1 MRFTGTTALGVP
13 KELPVK
19 YGNISGFNLLPDDRL
34 KEEGW
39 MPLVTVEPPE
49 YDPDEQY
56 RSLEYV
62 VNENDITPT
71 YTITDFLDV
80 GRVGEWCSVED
91 GEITGGPFA
100 CPKVWDGVQM
110 YLLTEAEINAMSWY
124 KYVAIEPEYNEDTQ
138 YLTHVDEIALPV
150 VNAIYTVNDYPTE
163 DMANKISDK
172 QAKKLAELYDN
183 VKQFISYQSN
193 GWPRYDVDL
202 KLNMMNAAMAAMA
215 AGGSEPVKVK
225 QAKDWIMAV
234 QQAFF
239 GVKTAIATAT
249 TLADVRAI
257 DASYEWFESQYGRDG
272 VVEADP
278 AISTDDL
285 FE

>member
-1 MRFTGTTALGVP
+1 MGNYCLVEESVITYGPGS
-13 KELPVK
+13 LPRSWR
-19 YGNISGFNLLPDDRL
+19 NISGLSLLDGDDAAL
-34 KEEGW
+34 KDLGW
-39 MPLVTVEPPE
+39 LPFVDVKPS
-49 YDPDEQY
+49 YD
-56 RSLEYV
+56 
-62 VNENDITPT
+62 
-71 YTITDFLDV
+71 
-80 GRVGEWCSVED
+80 
-91 GEITGGPFA
+91 
-100 CPKVWDGVQM
+100 K
-110 YLLTEAEINAMSWY
+110 
-124 KYVAIEPEYNEDTQ
+124 DTQ
-138 YLTHVDEIALPV
+138 YITGSRVISATAV
-150 VNAIYTVNDYPTE
+150 TMNNTVNDYSAEHMTE
-163 DMANKISDK
+163 KVE
-172 QAKKLAELYDN
+172 QLQLRKLAELYDN

-239 GVKTAIATAT
+239 GIKTAIIAAA
-249 TLADVRAI
+249 TLAELRNI
-257 DASYEWFESQYGRDG
+257 DASYEWFESQYGREG

>member
-1 MRFTGTTALGVP
+1 MLYCYVEQGQIIEGPGRLP
-13 KELPVK
+13 KSWR
-19 YGNISGFNLLPDDRL
+19 NISGLDKLDSEGLIVLGWLPFIDI
-34 KEEGW
+34 K
-39 MPLVTVEPPE
+39 PE
-49 YDPDEQY
+49 YD
-56 RSLEYV
+56 
-62 VNENDITPT
+62 
-71 YTITDFLDV
+71 
-80 GRVGEWCSVED
+80 
-91 GEITGGPFA
+91 
-100 CPKVWDGVQM
+100 K
-110 YLLTEAEINAMSWY
+110 
-124 KYVAIEPEYNEDTQ
+124 DTQ
-138 YLTHVDEIALPV
+138 YITGSRVISATAV
-150 VNAIYTVNDYPTE
+150 TMNNVVNDYPAEEMT
-163 DMANKISDK
+163 
-172 QAKKLAELYDN
+172 KKVEQLQLRKLGELYDN

-239 GVKTAIATAT
+239 GIKTAIATAT
-249 TLADVRAI
+249 TLAGVQAI
-257 DASYEWFESQYGRDG
+257 NASYEWFESQYGREG